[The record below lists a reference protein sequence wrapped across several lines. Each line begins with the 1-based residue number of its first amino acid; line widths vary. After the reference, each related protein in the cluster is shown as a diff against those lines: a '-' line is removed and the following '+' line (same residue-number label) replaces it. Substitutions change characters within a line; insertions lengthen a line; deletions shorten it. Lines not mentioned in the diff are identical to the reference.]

1 MTWREC
7 DALANRRAYHSVAVL
22 LPDGRV
28 VTAGNQCPADTT
40 YEVFSPP
47 YLFAGDGSLAPRP
60 AISNLPAPVHHGH
73 EFEIETPSPSDL
85 AKVVLVRPMA
95 VTHQTAR
102 DQLVVQLAFHVSGA
116 STLRANAPKG
126 RHT

>member
-60 AISNLPAPVHHGH
+60 EISNLPAQDHHGH
-73 EFEIETPSPSDL
+73 EFEIETPSPSDRTIF
-85 AKVVLVRPMA
+85 VSGQSVSVR
-95 VTHQTAR
+95 
-102 DQLVVQLAFHVSGA
+102 VQLGVRRFI
-116 STLRANAPKG
+116 TKKTQYTNNKQQMD
-126 RHT
+126 